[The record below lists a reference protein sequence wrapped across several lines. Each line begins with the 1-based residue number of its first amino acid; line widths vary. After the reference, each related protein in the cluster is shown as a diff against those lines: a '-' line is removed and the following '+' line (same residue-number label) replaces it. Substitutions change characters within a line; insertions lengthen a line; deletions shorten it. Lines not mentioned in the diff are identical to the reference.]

1 VQGVQVFR
9 FSGRFAGGCGA
20 GRALRALLPG
30 AALVLF
36 VTSGCEGDGYPTVPG
51 PRALV
56 VHGMLGAGTSEQEI
70 LLEHT
75 RYVHEGFFRDLT
87 PVSGARVTVSGTAPH
102 AFREDPL
109 QPGVYRASFVPAAG
123 ERYVLQIEG
132 PDGERVRG
140 ETLVP
145 QAPRLI
151 SPGAD
156 TAVALGS
163 FVTVLWSSSPA
174 AAAYVITDSPAG
186 EAGNLG
192 ALLHPAVLADTSFT
206 TQPGMFGRTA
216 FHMRV
221 TAVDSNYVRHR
232 PGGSEDS
239 RRIRQTVDGAYG
251 LFGSY
256 ASSGVRTITIR

>member
-1 VQGVQVFR
+1 VQGVQVLGFSDR
-9 FSGRFAGGCGA
+9 FSGGCGA

-30 AALVLF
+30 AALVLL
-36 VTSGCEGDGYPTVPG
+36 VTGCDGGGYPTVPG

-70 LLEHT
+70 LLEYT

-87 PVSGARVTVSGTAPH
+87 PVSGARMTVSGTAQH

-109 QPGVYRASFVPAAG
+109 RPGVYRASFVPAAG
-123 ERYVLQIEG
+123 ERYALHIEG

-140 ETLVP
+140 ETVVP

-156 TAVALGS
+156 TTVALGS

-174 AAAYVITDSPAG
+174 AAAYVITDSPA
-186 EAGNLG
+186 AQPGNLG

-216 FHMRV
+216 FHFRV
-221 TAVDSNYVRHR
+221 TAVDDNYVRYL
-232 PGGSEDS
+232 PSGSDDP

-256 ASSGVRTITIR
+256 ASSGARTITVR